1 MTANAMAQ
9 QWGTTERTAYITGD
23 TMTADLLDRINQLT
37 EALGKSVAEYEEL
50 VILYGDLQRELCSL
64 QPE

>member
-1 MTANAMAQ
+1 ML
-9 QWGTTERTAYITGD
+9 ERTAYIAGD
-23 TMTADLLDRINQLT
+23 TMTADLLDRIDRLT

-50 VILYGDLQRELCSL
+50 VILYSDLQRELCSL